1 VKAGPTGFSKVKD
14 LSNDRKKSYQTKKRE
29 LPFQILYEGD
39 LTEAVAVKTCSDDLL
54 EDSFSQYSIRKLVQ
68 VFNEKFSSTLV
79 PLESKLKIQRSTL
92 ATSNIVDILKIGS
105 IPLMEDAI
113 AISRRVKLHTARLY
127 HLFDEGFF
135 LQGLY
140 RFHSNWE
147 DEEQPSRLW
156 KCQYY
161 LILAFGTAFENDSND
176 STRTSS
182 RSCYFERALSLLPG
196 ARACSEDPMTAVE
209 VWCSIALYYQCLK
222 EWAQSS
228 VYVRDNSTYSSLSC
242 NAIPTLIY

>member
-1 VKAGPTGFSKVKD
+1 MKAGPTGFSTVKD
-14 LSNDRKKSYQTKKRE
+14 LSSDRKKSYHTKRRE
-29 LPFQILYEGD
+29 LPFYRLYERN
-39 LTEAVAVKTCSDDLL
+39 LTEVVAVKTCSDDLD
-54 EDSFSQYSIRKLVQ
+54 DSFSQYSIRKLVQ
-68 VFNEKFSSTLV
+68 LFNEKFSPTLI
-79 PLESKLKIQRSTL
+79 PLESKLKIQKPTL
-92 ATSNIVDILKIGS
+92 ATSKIADILELGS

-113 AISRRVKLHTARLY
+113 ATSRRVKLHTARLY
-127 HLFDEGFF
+127 YLFDKSFF

-161 LILAFGTAFENDSND
+161 LILAFGTAFGNDSND
-176 STRTSS
+176 STMTSS
-182 RSCYFERALSLLPG
+182 RSCYFKRALSLLPG
-196 ARACSEDPMTAVE
+196 PRACSEDPVTAVE
-209 VWCSIALYYQCLK
+209 VWCSIALYYQCSK

-242 NAIPTLIY
+242 NAILTFIC